1 MRRITKDNE
10 FFRYTLPTLALAAIL
25 MLSLLAAACSSAKKG
40 YTFKPEFSVNVGTVD
55 PDWPKKIEKLS
66 LAEQEMLKMRGRPD
80 WVRIWWM
87 PNGEIVDAMTVRR
100 TNEGKREGKSLSWI
114 YLEGNE
120 EVVFPDQTH
129 FRALPLTDELRCV
142 CELGDPQE
150 IRRIPDSQG
159 RLVEQWRYINRGR
172 FITFV
177 NGIKV
182 KEDLTAPMPHYLTK

>member
-10 FFRYTLPTLALAAIL
+10 FLRYTLPTLPLAVIV
-25 MLSLLAAACSSAKKG
+25 MLSLLAAACSSAGKG
-40 YTFKPEFSVNVGTVD
+40 YPFKPEFSVNIAKVD
-55 PDWPKKIEKLS
+55 PRIAKLS
-66 LAEQEMLKMRGRPD
+66 LAEQEMLKIRGQPD
-80 WVRIWWM
+80 WVHIWWM

-100 TNEGKREGKSLSWI
+100 TNEGKREGMSRSWI
-114 YLEGNE
+114 YLEENE
-120 EVVFPDQTH
+120 EIVFLDQTH
-129 FRALPLTDELRCV
+129 FRTLPLTDELRCV

-159 RLVEQWRYINRGR
+159 RLAEQWRYYNRGR